1 MPLGANPT
9 IRPDFTMFRQEED
22 AEDNDLRG
30 QQFFSHLYQLLL
42 PAELRL
48 SDEERFHKSHEEGV
62 LGFLFRQDLLYLYL
76 PAFAKRTH
84 HR

>member
-22 AEDNDLRG
+22 AEHNDLRG

-42 PAELRL
+42 AAEIRL
-48 SDEERFHKSHEEGV
+48 SGE
-62 LGFLFRQDLLYLYL
+62 
-76 PAFAKRTH
+76 
-84 HR
+84 

>member
-22 AEDNDLRG
+22 AEHNDLRG

-42 PAELRL
+42 AAEITVKILWGTGWIEAKPLLLLRK
-48 SDEERFHKSHEEGV
+48 RFMRANKW
-62 LGFLFRQDLLYLYL
+62 
-76 PAFAKRTH
+76 
-84 HR
+84 